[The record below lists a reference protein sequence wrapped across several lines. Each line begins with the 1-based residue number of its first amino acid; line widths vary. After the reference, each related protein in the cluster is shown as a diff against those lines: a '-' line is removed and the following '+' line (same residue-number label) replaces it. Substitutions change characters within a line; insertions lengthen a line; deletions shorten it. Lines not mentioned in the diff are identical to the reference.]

1 MKVNPKLRLQILIQ
15 NSFFVVLFIALI
27 FLLGFVAN
35 QYKFAKDI
43 TQANRNT
50 LTTGSINVLK
60 QMQGPITLTVFASE
74 DDVNNGDTF
83 RQGIIN
89 FMARYQRTKP
99 DINVKFISPIKEP
112 KLAQENGIK
121 EDGEVVVEYQKRS
134 EHIKP
139 PFAEQEMTNLFMRL
153 SRTSQQAVMYL
164 DGHGERNLIGL
175 KNNDVGEFG
184 KQLESKGLKFANLN
198 LTIEPEVPLNGSMLV
213 IASPQKNISPIEAK
227 KIKKFLESGG
237 NLLWLLDDNNFHG
250 LDEIATYLGLSV
262 SSGQVIDPADR
273 SEGSNENIAYASS
286 YGEHAITKNFMLGTR
301 FSNAHE
307 VNAKGTLDNGWEVS
321 KLIEV
326 SPNGWLESTQVMA
339 NQKSTFDKSKD
350 KPGPINIAV
359 ALQRVYG
366 KKGQRVVVVGNG
378 NFLSNTFIIN
388 GGNLDLGINMINW
401 LSGDDNLISI
411 QPMPLKDVNVTIPD
425 NKISFIIAWT
435 IFHSFQY
442 FIPIGF
448 FVVGILFWF
457 KRRKA

>member
-27 FLLGFVAN
+27 FLLGFLAN
-35 QYKFAKDI
+35 QYKFSKDI

-89 FMARYQRTKP
+89 FMARYQRTKS

-198 LTIEPEVPLNGSMLV
+198 LTVESEVPLNGSMLV
-213 IASPQKNISPIEAK
+213 IASPQKIISPIEAK

-250 LDEIATYLGLSV
+250 LDEIAAYLGLIV
-262 SSGQVIDPADR
+262 SSGQVIDPAEKV
-273 SEGSNENIAYASS
+273 EGGNENIASASS

-326 SPNGWLESTQVMA
+326 SPNGWLESTQVMTD
-339 NQKSTFDKSKD
+339 QKPTFDKSKD

-378 NFLSNTFIIN
+378 NFLSNTFITN

-401 LSGDDNLISI
+401 LSGDDKLISI

-435 IFHSFQY
+435 VFHSFEY

-448 FVVGILFWF
+448 FVLGILFWF